1 MFIFLVFMLKIY
13 IFRKKFYLKKLINQF
28 MLIKRT
34 FPFIPLFYKRKI
46 VIYLLFY
53 SSYVFRQSVLAVRFC
68 IWIYPRMKTQ
78 YKHIYVYQQLII
90 HSALEHVS
98 REAIN
103 NKLLRRSVRY
113 IIQTD
118 PITDITSIILLLAI
132 NYNIVTFS
140 QKIFQSQ
147 TIINNNN
154 EQKKRDKL
162 IYIVIIIII

>member
-1 MFIFLVFMLKIY
+1 M
-13 IFRKKFYLKKLINQF
+13 
-28 MLIKRT
+28 
-34 FPFIPLFYKRKI
+34 
-46 VIYLLFY
+46 
-53 SSYVFRQSVLAVRFC
+53 
-68 IWIYPRMKTQ
+68 
-78 YKHIYVYQQLII
+78 
-90 HSALEHVS
+90 
-98 REAIN
+98 
-103 NKLLRRSVRY
+103 RY

>member
-1 MFIFLVFMLKIY
+1 M
-13 IFRKKFYLKKLINQF
+13 
-28 MLIKRT
+28 
-34 FPFIPLFYKRKI
+34 
-46 VIYLLFY
+46 
-53 SSYVFRQSVLAVRFC
+53 
-68 IWIYPRMKTQ
+68 
-78 YKHIYVYQQLII
+78 
-90 HSALEHVS
+90 
-98 REAIN
+98 
-103 NKLLRRSVRY
+103 RY

-154 EQKKRDKL
+154 EQKRTKRDKL